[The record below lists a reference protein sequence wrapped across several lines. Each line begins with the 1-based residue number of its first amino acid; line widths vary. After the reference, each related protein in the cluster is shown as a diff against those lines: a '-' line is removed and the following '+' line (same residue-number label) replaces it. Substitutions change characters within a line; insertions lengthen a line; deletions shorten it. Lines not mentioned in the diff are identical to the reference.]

1 MICCC
6 LLLHVVVVCCM
17 LLLFIVYCLL
27 FICCCCLLLLLLLLL
42 LLRVVCCVL
51 CVVVVYFLFVVV
63 TLTHGKTLYECQLF
77 EIVARN
83 IAEVKSDSKTFCNIA
98 RNFSGDDTLTATH
111 ARTLRTCYTV
121 CQGLNIKPVH
131 DRIYEYIPILYNA
144 R

>member
-1 MICCC
+1 
-6 LLLHVVVVCCM
+6 M
-17 LLLFIVYCLL
+17 LLLFVA
-27 FICCCCLLLLLLLLL
+27 CCCCLSFIVYLLLLLLFVVVIVVVVVVACCMLY
-42 LLRVVCCVL
+42 VVCCVL
-51 CVVVVYFLFVVV
+51 CVVVYFLFVVV

-131 DRIYEYIPILYNA
+131 DRIYEYILILYNA